1 MSTSQMSTS
10 REMSNFSDVRSS
22 AVIFFAT
29 IMAAKTRLPLLAMAA
44 LALATA
50 VFGAGCAFFVPVT
63 QHGGAMSTAYC
74 PLPLL
79 GQPLL
84 LLGLAALVPALV
96 GALYHIPT
104 NASAAGRSLLYS
116 SSPHCCISN
125 AAAVAAT
132 CLPPLPWPN
141 PHGRHTLTHASR

>member
-1 MSTSQMSTS
+1 
-10 REMSNFSDVRSS
+10 
-22 AVIFFAT
+22 
-29 IMAAKTRLPLLAMAA
+29 MAAKTRLPLLAMAA

-104 NASAAGRSLLYS
+104 NASAAGRALLQLPLLHLECGGGGGGGGS
-116 SSPHCCISN
+116 FLF
-125 AAAVAAT
+125 AAAPVA
-132 CLPPLPWPN
+132 
-141 PHGRHTLTHASR
+141 